1 MEQRQKESLRSIEEI
16 SHLFLSGTLDNKSVE
31 ASLPKGACGTTDIP
45 PRAVPRF
52 ARPELIEEPPS
63 TSLTRNSFFV
73 CSSDTLRP
81 ERTVITAHLGL
92 ELARRGFRVALV
104 ETSRN
109 SPNLM
114 DLLGPAAPG
123 RPTQGSLHNLT
134 LGFWDSEGGL
144 GDSLSMFTA
153 LYRDADVIVVNSTPD
168 VSGIESFVWLLNPFY
183 VVLTTP
189 ERVDLMTAYQ
199 SLKAISGSSSS
210 ERLGLLI
217 ADDRSTNTA
226 EPAFRV
232 VSNMVQKFLCR
243 ELIFVGS
250 LPDRFHLTASLDPS
264 FAAATTPPDPSLA
277 THIVRLADTLVTRSG
292 ALR

>member
-1 MEQRQKESLRSIEEI
+1 MEQRQKEAFRSIEEI
-16 SHLFLSGTLDNKSVE
+16 SHLFLSGTLDDKSVE
-31 ASLPKGACGTTDIP
+31 ASLPKGACGTTDVS
-45 PRAVPRF
+45 PRVLPRF

-63 TSLTRNSFFV
+63 TSLTRNSFFF

-81 ERTVITAHLGL
+81 ERTFVTAHLGL

-114 DLLGPAAPG
+114 ELLGPITP
-123 RPTQGSLHNLT
+123 RSSQGPLQNLT

-144 GDSLSMFTA
+144 GDSLSMFTT
-153 LYRDADVIVVNSTPD
+153 LYRDADVIVVNSAPD

-189 ERVDLMTAYQ
+189 RRLDLMTAYQ
-199 SLKAISGSSSS
+199 SLKGISGSSSS

-217 ADDRSTNTA
+217 ADDRTTSTA

-232 VSNMVQKFLCR
+232 VSNMVQKFLSR
-243 ELIFVGS
+243 DLIFVGS
-250 LPDRFHLTASLDPS
+250 LPDRAHLTASFDAPVAS
-264 FAAATTPPDPSLA
+264 TMTPPDPSLA
-277 THIVRLADTLVTRSG
+277 AHIVRLADTLVTRSG